1 MKRDVKVQIEKK
13 TFTRN
18 FKQKRNRKQQN
29 RKKMKQKS
37 KTNEKGWN
45 SSNRKMKKKKLPGIS
60 SKLGVGAKCFNP
72 EVEMAELADVLAR
85 DLATTILLEI

>member
-1 MKRDVKVQIEKK
+1 MEK
-13 TFTRN
+13 FE
-18 FKQKRNRKQQN
+18 QKKQQ
-29 RKKMKQKS
+29 Q
-37 KTNEKGWN
+37 T
-45 SSNRKMKKKKLPGIS
+45 LPGIS